1 MMDTKDTKSDLRI
14 TFELGPA
21 TMIFILQLV
30 LATLKLTGHVT
41 WKWVAVFSPLLI
53 LLVIITVTILLW
65 MAKTVLS
72 YFMTK

>member
-1 MMDTKDTKSDLRI
+1 MIDTKDTKSDFRV

-21 TMIFILQLV
+21 TMIFILQLLLV
-30 LATLKLTGHVT
+30 TLKLTGHVA

-65 MAKTVLS
+65 MAKTVVT